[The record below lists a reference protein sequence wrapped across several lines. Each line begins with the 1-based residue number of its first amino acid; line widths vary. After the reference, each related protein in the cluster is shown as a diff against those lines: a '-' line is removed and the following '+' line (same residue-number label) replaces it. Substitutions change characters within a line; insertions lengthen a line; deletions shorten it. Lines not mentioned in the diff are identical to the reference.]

1 MKENF
6 KKLLLQALRDK
17 NISAHG
23 QGVWLAKQMSVTP
36 KAAGKWLSGD
46 SLPKQ
51 ERWPELAVVLGK
63 PHSYF
68 YEETKYAFAEA
79 LFENNADKAPT
90 ASMIPLIS
98 WVTAGAWEEPIDNH
112 AVGDAE
118 EWLPCPPNCQAGSTF
133 ALNITGD
140 SMDDGSKDG
149 YRDGEIIFVD
159 GSQIEPKHNS
169 DVVVKNGG
177 GKVTFKRLLNSNGTW
192 YLKPLNPD
200 WPDKIIELDEHAT
213 LVGRVLFS
221 GKFR

>member
-1 MKENF
+1 MSTIGKRIAEARRKAKLTQPALA
-6 KKLLLQALRDK
+6 KKCGWPSQSRVSNYERDEREPRSADIKILAKALRV
-17 NISAHG
+17 SE
-23 QGVWLAKQMSVTP
+23 VWLLTAENESSVSQP
-36 KAAGKWLSGD
+36 QDVQSK
-46 SLPKQ
+46 
-51 ERWPELAVVLGK
+51 
-63 PHSYF
+63 
-68 YEETKYAFAEA
+68 
-79 LFENNADKAPT
+79 
-90 ASMIPLIS
+90 MIPLIS
-98 WVTAGAWEEPIDNH
+98 WVTAGAWEDPIDNH

-200 WPDKIIELDEHAT
+200 WPDKIIELDEHAA